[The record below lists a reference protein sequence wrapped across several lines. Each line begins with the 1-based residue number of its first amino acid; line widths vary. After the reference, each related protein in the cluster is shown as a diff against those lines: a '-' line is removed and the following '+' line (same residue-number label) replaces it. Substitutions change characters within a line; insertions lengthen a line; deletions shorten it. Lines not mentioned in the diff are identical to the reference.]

1 MNCRNDFSNRGSNKE
16 NIRKKQYES
25 ADSVQKNINSA
36 TSHGTGLFV
45 ALTALTVIVPALLG
59 EGTPASGGASG
70 WNSVRI
76 FWSDVPFAAVRA
88 TNNAVRDALMELG
101 RLGGILDAND
111 DLAAGPV
118 ALITD
123 PNLQLINRNNPT
135 HTAGVTF
142 FGQFLDH
149 DMTFDLTSR
158 LGFPTQPV
166 RSPNARTAFF
176 DLDSVYGDGPGG
188 NPELYDPADPI
199 KFRVES
205 GGQFEDLP
213 RDPTNNAAIIGD
225 PRNDENIMIA
235 GLHAACLLF
244 HNHAVDLIRSQ
255 NPSIPDNDAYVE
267 ARRLTLWHYQWMI
280 LHEFLP
286 HIVPQS
292 VIDDVLTNGRRFYD
306 PLHNEAF
313 IPVEFQITYRFGH
326 SMVRPSYRANLH
338 GDNGQPFFGMIFDPD
353 EQGTAD
359 PVDLRGFARAP
370 RRFIGWQTFFDF
382 GGAFSADVRPNK
394 RIDTKV
400 STPLFQLPLETI
412 PSGTPP
418 VSLMQRNLLRS
429 LTWCSRPVSAS
440 PMKWASHLSVAPIWL
455 SCSRFV
461 PSFVES
467 TPLFYYILKEAELR
481 EDGLRLG
488 PVGARIVAEVF
499 IGLLQLDP
507 DSYFSVQP
515 SWVPTLPTHDGTPES
530 FRMIDFLTFAAWTP
544 RAVVSSRRQL
554 ILSLN

>member
-1 MNCRNDFSNRGSNKE
+1 MNPHSQF
-16 NIRKKQYES
+16 KK
-25 ADSVQKNINSA
+25 I
-36 TSHGTGLFV
+36 LILPPLV
-45 ALTALTVIVPALLG
+45 APALVTLAALIVVPVLLG
-59 EGTPASGGASG
+59 DGHQHREEPPDATVSGYFGRMF
-70 WNSVRI
+70 NL
-76 FWSDVPFAAVRA
+76 PKFAPP
-88 TNNAVRDALMELG
+88 TDAVRDALMELG
-101 RLGGILDAND
+101 REGGILDAND
-111 DLAAGPV
+111 DLAGGPV
-118 ALITD
+118 ALIVD
-123 PNLQLINRNNPT
+123 PNLSLVNRNNPT

-158 LGFPTQPV
+158 LGFPTQPR

-176 DLDSVYGDGPGG
+176 DLDSVYGNGPDG

-213 RDPTNNAAIIGD
+213 RDPTNNAAIISD
-225 PRNDENIMIA
+225 PRNDENMMIA
-235 GLHAACLLF
+235 GLHAAFLLF
-244 HNHAVDLIRSQ
+244 HNHAVDLIRSED
-255 NPSIPDNDAYVE
+255 PSIPDNDAYIE

-286 HIVPQS
+286 HILPQS
-292 VIDDVLTNGRRFYD
+292 VIDDVLTNGRHFYD
-306 PLHNEAF
+306 PRHNEAF
-313 IPVEFQITYRFGH
+313 IPVEFQIIYRFGH

-353 EQGTAD
+353 EQGSPD

-382 GGAFSADVRPNK
+382 GGAYSADVRPNK

-412 PSGTPP
+412 PNGTPP
-418 VSLMQRNLLRS
+418 VSLMQRNLLRC
-429 LTWCSRPVSAS
+429 LTWSLPSGQRIAREMGIPE
-440 PMKWASHLSVAPIWL
+440 LSNAELAELQPI
-455 SCSRFV
+455 R

-507 DSYFSVQP
+507 DSYFNVQP
-515 SWVPTLPTHDGTPES
+515 SWVPTLPTHDGMPES
-530 FRMIDFLTFAAWTP
+530 FRMIDFLTFAGVDPT
-544 RAVVSSRRQL
+544 SRGQ
-554 ILSLN
+554 